1 VYSVAQHLVVVTKER
16 RRVLVRLNAT
26 ARKSSRHYA
35 ARESAVK
42 LEEMDKRTGHGRI
55 DNPNR

>member
-16 RRVLVRLNAT
+16 RRVLVRLNAP
-26 ARKSSRHYA
+26 ARKSLRHYA
-35 ARESAVK
+35 VRESVK